1 MLRYLLAGES
11 HGPALVGILE
21 GFPAGLIIK
30 KSFVDG
36 ELALRQ
42 LGYGRGPRMQSIEK
56 DQVQFLSGF
65 WQERT
70 LGSPIA
76 FQIPNLDYELRRK
89 RGIKA
94 QRWRVPR
101 PGHADLPGVV
111 RYGYDD
117 CAPVAERAS
126 ARSTAAVT
134 AAGACAKAL
143 LAKFGIT
150 VLSHTRGVGGL
161 AAEEIEPT
169 ASRLKRIRKNR
180 PLRCLD
186 AAGEKAMVAR
196 IDEAMAEGVTLGG
209 EFEVIAF
216 GVPVGL
222 GTYCHPDRRLDALLA
237 EDVMAIPAVK
247 AVSLG
252 AGIEVAREDGQNAHD
267 EMFPADPEGER
278 TPVRPSVG
286 GKPAS
291 GPGFVRTTN
300 RAGGLE
306 GGITN
311 GEPIL
316 VRGFVK
322 PISSQRQRLRSIDLK
337 TGKGDRA
344 AWVRSDTCVVPAAGI
359 VGEAVVAWR
368 LAAELTTFLGAADL
382 KTMLRRYA
390 ELKP

>member
-30 KSFVDG
+30 NSFVDAD
-36 ELALRQ
+36 LALRQ
-42 LGYGRGPRMQSIEK
+42 QGYGRGPRMQSIEK
-56 DQVQFLSGF
+56 DAVEFLSGF
-65 WQERT
+65 WKGRT

-76 FQIPNLDYELRRK
+76 FKIPNLDYELRR
-89 RGIKA
+89 RTGQKA
-94 QRWRVPR
+94 QRWQVPR
-101 PGHADLPGVV
+101 PGHADLAGVV
-111 RYGYDD
+111 RYDYDD

-126 ARSTAAVT
+126 ARSTAATT

-143 LAKFGIT
+143 LKEFGIT
-150 VLSHTRGVGGL
+150 VFSHTRSVASVQAGD
-161 AAEEIEPT
+161 AEATP
-169 ASRLKRIRKNR
+169 AKLRRIRSSR

-186 AAGEKAMVAR
+186 ARAEKKMVTL
-196 IDEAMAEGVTLGG
+196 IDEAMAGGVTLGG

-237 EDVMAIPAVK
+237 EDVMAIPAIK
-247 AVSLG
+247 AVSIG
-252 AGIEVAREDGQNAHD
+252 AGIEVAAVDGQKAHD
-267 EMFPADPEGER
+267 ELLPAEKRFPGR
-278 TPVRPSVG
+278 LSVG
-286 GKPAS
+286 GRPTLGS
-291 GPGFVRTTN
+291 GFVRTTN

-311 GEPIL
+311 GEPVV

-322 PISSQRQRLRSIDLK
+322 PISSQRKRLQSIDLK
-337 TGKGDRA
+337 TGKPDLA

-368 LAAELTTFLGAADL
+368 LASELTTFLGAADL
-382 KTMLRRYA
+382 KTMKKRFA
-390 ELKP
+390 ELTAG

>member
-21 GFPAGLIIK
+21 GFPAGLVIK
-30 KSFVDG
+30 KSLVDQ

-42 LGYGRGPRMQSIEK
+42 QGYGRGPRMQSIEK
-56 DQVQFLSGF
+56 DQVTFLSGF

-94 QRWRVPR
+94 QRWQVPR
-101 PGHADLPGVV
+101 PGHADLPGVA
-111 RYGYDD
+111 RYGYED

-126 ARSTAAVT
+126 ARSTAAVV

-143 LAKFGIT
+143 LATFGIT
-150 VLSHTRGVGGL
+150 VLSHTRSVGGIEAL
-161 AAEEIEPT
+161 EMEPT
-169 ASRLKRIRKNR
+169 LARLRRIRKGR
-180 PLRCLD
+180 PLRCLEAPLEKEMVALID
-186 AAGEKAMVAR
+186 AA
-196 IDEAMAEGVTLGG
+196 MADGITLGG

-216 GVPVGL
+216 GVPMGL
-222 GTYCHPDRRLDALLA
+222 GTYAHPDRRLDAQLA
-237 EDVMAIPAVK
+237 GDVMAIPAVK
-247 AVSLG
+247 AVALG
-252 AGIEVAREDGQNAHD
+252 LGLEVAGEDGQNAHD
-267 EMFPADPEGER
+267 EIFPGEGR
-278 TPVRPSVG
+278 SG
-286 GKPAS
+286 GRQSAAGKSTTA
-291 GPGFVRTTN
+291 PGIVRTTN

-311 GEPIL
+311 GEPVV

-322 PISSQRQRLRSIDLK
+322 PISSQRQKLRSVNLKSGKADL
-337 TGKGDRA
+337 A

-368 LAAELTTFLGAADL
+368 LASELTTFLGAADM
-382 KTMLRRYA
+382 KTMLRRFRDL
-390 ELKP
+390 ES

>member
-30 KSFVDG
+30 NSFVDT

-42 LGYGRGPRMQSIEK
+42 QGYGRGPRMQSIEK
-56 DQVQFLSGF
+56 DAVEFLSGF
-65 WQERT
+65 WKGRT

-76 FQIPNLDYELRRK
+76 FKIPNLDFELRR
-89 RGIKA
+89 RTGQKA

-101 PGHADLPGVV
+101 PGHADLAGVV
-111 RYGYDD
+111 RYDYDD

-126 ARSTAAVT
+126 ARSTAATT

-143 LAKFGIT
+143 LREFGIT
-150 VLSHTRGVGGL
+150 VFSHTRSVGSIK
-161 AAEEIEPT
+161 AAEAEATI
-169 ASRLKRIRKNR
+169 ARLRRIRSNR

-186 AAGEKAMVAR
+186 AKAEKEMVAL
-196 IDEAMAEGVTLGG
+196 IDAAMAEGVTLGG
-209 EFEVIAF
+209 EFEVIAT
-216 GVPVGL
+216 GLPVGL

-237 EDVMAIPAVK
+237 EDVMAIPAIK
-247 AVSLG
+247 AVSIG
-252 AGIEVAREDGQNAHD
+252 AGIEVAAVDGQNAHD
-267 EMFPADPEGER
+267 ELIPAEKRSSG
-278 TPVRPSVG
+278 RPSLG
-286 GKPAS
+286 GRPTLGS
-291 GPGFVRTTN
+291 GFVRTTN

-311 GEPIL
+311 GEPVI

-322 PISSQRQRLRSIDLK
+322 PISSQRKRLQSIDLK
-337 TGKGDRA
+337 TGKPGLA

-368 LAAELTTFLGAADL
+368 LASELTTFLGAADL
-382 KTMLRRYA
+382 KTMKKRFREISSA
-390 ELKP
+390 K

>member
-30 KSFVDG
+30 NSFVDT

-42 LGYGRGPRMQSIEK
+42 QGYGRGPRMQSIEK
-56 DQVQFLSGF
+56 DAVEFLSGF
-65 WQERT
+65 WKGRT

-76 FQIPNLDYELRRK
+76 FKIPNLDFELRQRT
-89 RGIKA
+89 GQKA
-94 QRWRVPR
+94 QRWQVPR
-101 PGHADLPGVV
+101 PGHADFPGVV
-111 RYGYDD
+111 RHDFDD

-126 ARSTAAVT
+126 ARSTAATT

-143 LAKFGIT
+143 LAQFGIT
-150 VLSHTRGVGGL
+150 VFSHTRGVGPVL
-161 AAEEIEPT
+161 ADGGDPT
-169 ASRLKRIRKNR
+169 VARLRRIRSHR

-186 AAGEKAMVAR
+186 ARAEKEMVAL
-196 IDEAMAEGVTLGG
+196 IDQAMEQGVTLGG
-209 EFEVIAF
+209 EFEVLAS

-222 GTYCHPDRRLDALLA
+222 GTYCHSDRRLDALLA

-247 AVSLG
+247 AVSIG
-252 AGIEVAREDGQNAHD
+252 AGLEIASVDGQNAHD
-267 EMFPADPEGER
+267 EMLPAEER
-278 TPVRPSVG
+278 SSGRPSVG
-286 GKPAS
+286 GRPTLGS
-291 GPGFVRTTN
+291 GFVRTTN

-311 GEPIL
+311 GEPVV

-322 PISSQRQRLRSIDLK
+322 PISSQRKRLQSINLK
-337 TGKGDRA
+337 TGKPDLA

-368 LAAELTTFLGAADL
+368 LASELTTFLGSADL
-382 KTMLRRYA
+382 KTMKRRFL
-390 ELKP
+390 EL

>member
-21 GFPAGLIIK
+21 GFPSGLLIR
-30 KSFVDG
+30 KSLVDE

-56 DQVQFLSGF
+56 DQVEFLSGF
-65 WQERT
+65 WKDRT

-76 FQIPNLDYELRRK
+76 FKIPNLDFELRK
-89 RGIKA
+89 SRGIKA

-101 PGHADLPGVV
+101 PGHADLPGVT
-111 RYGYDD
+111 RYDYDD

-143 LAKFGIT
+143 LAQFGIT
-150 VLSHTRGVGGL
+150 VLSHTRSVGPVV
-161 AAEEIEPT
+161 AEDMEPT
-169 ASRLKRIRKNR
+169 LNRLRRIRKNR
-180 PLRCLD
+180 PLRCLQ
-186 AAGEKAMVAR
+186 AQPENMMVKL
-196 IDEAMAEGVTLGG
+196 IDEAMELGVTLGG
-209 EFEVIAF
+209 EFEVVAF

-237 EDVMAIPAVK
+237 EDIMAIPAVK
-247 AVSLG
+247 AVSIGLG
-252 AGIEVAREDGQNAHD
+252 LEVAAEDGQNAHD
-267 EMFPADPEGER
+267 EIFPADEEK
-278 TPVRPSVG
+278 RPSGRSSVG
-286 GKPAS
+286 GKPTS
-291 GPGFVRTTN
+291 GSGFVRTTN

-311 GEPIL
+311 GEPVVL
-316 VRGFVK
+316 RGFVK
-322 PISSQRQRLRSIDLK
+322 PISSQRQRLQSVDLK
-337 TGKGDRA
+337 TGQPDRA

-368 LAAELTTFLGAADL
+368 LASELTTFLGAADL
-382 KTMLRRYA
+382 KTMKRRFA
-390 ELKP
+390 ELP